1 MHRTP
6 FLVSVAVGL
15 VCVASVGVLSC
26 SDTRGQTSV
35 SAAGPQQSAA
45 SHDPHDTAHL
55 VERSRARMELV
66 VEAQHDSSKWIEVY
80 AYETPEL
87 KRNVPL
93 SSYLQGKDQFHY
105 DQPSPPQVLLIEENE
120 SGAYSHTAYVEVN
133 YLWLAYKHWKIG
145 QEDPNKTELLE
156 ALEIW
161 HFSDGE
167 WFFQSPPERRGE
179 YFEKHPNLLRKAR
192 EWAAARGT
200 ASAGEGQ

>member
-15 VCVASVGVLSC
+15 VCAASVGFLSC
-26 SDTRGQTSV
+26 TDTNGQSSSV
-35 SAAGPQQSAA
+35 AAAA
-45 SHDPHDTAHL
+45 PAETAPAHDPQDTAHL
-55 VERSRARMELV
+55 VERSRARLELV
-66 VEAQHDSSKWIEVY
+66 VGAQHDSSKWIEVY

-105 DQPSPPQVLLIEENE
+105 DQPSAPKVLLIEEDE
-120 SGAYSHTAYVEVN
+120 ASSSYTAYVEVN

-161 HFSDGE
+161 HFVDGE
-167 WFFQSPPERRGE
+167 WYFQSPPQRRGE
-179 YFEKHPNLLRKAR
+179 YFE
-192 EWAAARGT
+192 
-200 ASAGEGQ
+200 